1 MDPANLSE
9 PKQQASPA
17 LLLVGSADCVPVD
30 RNGNK
35 GRANETT
42 AQIKSPDGKAC
53 LKFSAPSRGGSG
65 LTMET
70 CNTDP
75 QNCVVKR
82 CFYSDNLGD
91 EMW

>member
-1 MDPANLSE
+1 MSCR
-9 PKQQASPA
+9 
-17 LLLVGSADCVPVD
+17 VADCVPVD

-65 LTMET
+65 LTMEP

-75 QNCVVKR
+75 QNCVVADILCAGER
-82 CFYSDNLGD
+82 PQVGD
-91 EMW
+91 VDEGA

>member
-1 MDPANLSE
+1 MAF
-9 PKQQASPA
+9 ASCR
-17 LLLVGSADCVPVD
+17 SADCVPVD